1 MSLLKEVPDLR
12 AKPMRDVIYEHLR
25 KAIVYGELR
34 AETYFTDA
42 EIAEEFSVSRTP
54 AREALQKLESNGY
67 IERVPMK
74 GNRVLGISPYEL
86 AHSFAIRK
94 ALETLGMKYSALRIT
109 EEELSGMAEILDKLD
124 QAYASLSGEKLLE
137 PLFPLIKQ
145 FNEAAFDACKSAR
158 LIESIWAQREIF
170 DRYRVMRLV
179 LPNRIDKSIKRRRD
193 IYNAFVAHDPVA
205 ASEIWAEHLDESFV
219 IWREKSGYAEQLKD
233 FQFF

>member
-1 MSLLKEVPDLR
+1 
-12 AKPMRDVIYEHLR
+12 
-25 KAIVYGELR
+25 
-34 AETYFTDA
+34 
-42 EIAEEFSVSRTP
+42 
-54 AREALQKLESNGY
+54 
-67 IERVPMK
+67 MK

-109 EEELSGMAEILDKLD
+109 EEELSGMAGILDKLD

-179 LPNRIDKSIKRRRD
+179 LPNRIEKSIKRRRD
-193 IYNAFVAHDPVA
+193 LYNAFLAHDPIT